1 MEKIVAVYG
10 EKPNRYR
17 VADARDWNFGYTVQK
32 EIKEGVFV
40 DVMVSMTKHDAQYTA
55 MRMSEMTEKDGSK

>member
-17 VADARDWNFGYTVQK
+17 VADARDWNFAYTVQR
-32 EIKEGVFV
+32 EIKEDVFADAV
-40 DVMVSMTKHDAQYTA
+40 VCMTKHDAMYTA
-55 MRMSEMTEKDGSK
+55 MRMAEIT